1 MSNDKHETQIEQA
14 ARDAIDIAAE
24 RDCHL
29 RVAATHSARGAGC
42 VLEQVDV
49 FRRAEQISDR

>member
-1 MSNDKHETQIEQA
+1 MSDKQPLLIEQA
-14 ARDAIDIAAE
+14 ARDAIDIAEE

-42 VLEQVDV
+42 VLKQVDV
-49 FRRAEQISDR
+49 FRRAEQIRDK